1 MLTKVLKCVEILT
14 HTHTHT
20 HTSISRNNLD
30 LVDAPY
36 NNIYEFKEVSLYRL

>member
-1 MLTKVLKCVEILT
+1 MLTKVLKCAEILT

-30 LVDAPY
+30 LVSMPK
-36 NNIYEFKEVSLYRL
+36 NIYTKLVM